1 MKRIAHYLVS
11 GDINEDMLRDFI
23 FFLRH
28 DVSSNCE
35 ILEVG
40 IASNGGAIG
49 IGIAMYE
56 LLKATPQI
64 VRTINLSNVDSAA
77 IVVYAAGAERLCVP
91 NAAFYFHSVGK
102 KVDGVKTKA
111 DLVNIINEIDFDT
124 SRIVSILNRTT
135 KMPERHWRELMFQGG
150 VVGAQDSLN
159 YGLSTALVQQ
169 HGENGT
175 GKCPQQF
182 QKACDSRKTRKAH
195 CKT

>member
-11 GDINEDMLRDFI
+11 GDINEDMLRDFL

-40 IASNGGAIG
+40 IASNGGAIS

-56 LLKATPQI
+56 LLRAAPQI

-77 IVVYAAGAERLCVP
+77 IVVYAAGVERLCVP
-91 NAAFYFHSVGK
+91 NAGFYFHSVGK
-102 KVDGVKTKA
+102 KIDGVKTKA

-124 SRIVSILNRTT
+124 SRIVSILNRATE
-135 KMPERHWRELMFQGG
+135 MSERHWRELMSQG
-150 VVGAQDSLN
+150 VVVSAQDSLK
-159 YGLSTALVQQ
+159 YGLSTALVQK

-175 GKCPQQF
+175 IKCPKRF
-182 QKACDSRKTRKAH
+182 QKTCDSCKARKVH